1 VCSVCDISA
10 AGVWQTNTIIVVGA
24 AGAAMLVSKYTNIDS
39 SGFFVEKNQLKR
51 STRRRAQLPHD

>member
-1 VCSVCDISA
+1 VVGAGAEICAALAVVASTVCSVCDISA

-39 SGFFVEKNQLKR
+39 SGFL
-51 STRRRAQLPHD
+51 